1 MTYLFTTIIYRP
13 LLNILVL
20 LYGSVSAGDLGI
32 AIVLMTIL
40 IRALSLPLSLRM
52 VRSQREMALLGPEM
66 ERIKE
71 KHKDDKATQGQAMM
85 ELYKQHNINPLAGC
99 LPLLIQI
106 PVLLGLYR
114 VFLNVFKPGSL
125 DVLYGFI
132 PNPGTIN
139 TISLGFLDLAARSIV
154 LALMA
159 GAAQFV
165 HAWLSKTG
173 KETGQAAMLGK
184 QMLYFFPL
192 MIIVISWNLPAGLAL
207 YWVVSTLLSI
217 GEQWY
222 AKRTI
227 HHVATVA

>member
-1 MTYLFTTIIYRP
+1 MTWLFTTIIYKP

-20 LYGSVSAGDLGI
+20 LYGVSAQDLGV
-32 AIVLMTIL
+32 AIILMTL
-40 IRALSLPLSLRM
+40 FIRALSLPLSLRM
-52 VRSQREMALLGPEM
+52 LRSQREMALLGPEM

-71 KHKDDKATQGQAMM
+71 AHKGDQSKQGQAMM
-85 ELYKQHNINPLAGC
+85 ELYKKHNINPLAGC

-114 VFLNVFKPGSL
+114 VFLNIFKPESL
-125 DVLYGFI
+125 DALYAFV
-132 PNPGTIN
+132 PSPGTIE
-139 TISLGFLDLAARSIV
+139 TVSLGFVDLASRSII

-165 HAWLSKTG
+165 HAWLARPAQQ
-173 KETGQAAMLGK
+173 TGQAAMLSK
-184 QMLYFFPL
+184 QMLYFFPI
-192 MIIVISWNLPAGLAL
+192 MIIIVSWNLPAGLAL

-222 AKRTI
+222 VQRSMR
-227 HHVATVA
+227 HVKPAA